1 MDTESYPKKSSSGTD
16 PEKTEVPSLPYA
28 GMARRIVN
36 LELFKGVYTPVELP
50 PSGVAKILPS
60 NKLSQVLKGIT
71 EKGLQSFDPGV
82 FKMHVGALGTMQNAL
97 GDQSSKLAKLIQ
109 NVLLPA
115 LPDIS
120 EITRQFVGRQS
131 VWLRAF
137 EGLDWQG
144 LMGARLPEN
153 LCKLKD
159 FTFSE
164 IQQVIFCDGIALYGV
179 PNEEIAGELL
189 RADDADSRRKLLVS
203 KWAEIRIACCHKLRE
218 VSEVPERRD
227 QAAYALEMISS
238 IDRGYYAP
246 AQALAASMVEALT
259 IEILGKEERKKY
271 TSYST
276 MEDALSVYENF
287 LVREWLALSPMF
299 QAFQKFYPGSG
310 DPIPALFNRH
320 ATVHTVSAQQFT
332 QANAIT
338 GALFAVSLLCY
349 LYDEASGRGK
359 NL

>member
-1 MDTESYPKKSSSGTD
+1 M
-16 PEKTEVPSLPYA
+16 PSLPYA
-28 GMARRIVN
+28 GNARRIMSLKLIQSVC
-36 LELFKGVYTPVELP
+36 KSVELP
-50 PSGVAKILPS
+50 PSGVAKSLHYDG
-60 NKLSQVLKGIT
+60 LVQAFKGIA
-71 EKGLQSFDPGV
+71 KVGL
-82 FKMHVGALGTMQNAL
+82 LGEAL

-203 KWAEIRIACCHKLRE
+203 KWAEVRIACCHKLRE

>member
-1 MDTESYPKKSSSGTD
+1 VDTESYPRKSSSGTD

-28 GMARRIVN
+28 DNARGIMSP
-36 LELFKGVYTPVELP
+36 ELLKGVCTPIELP
-50 PSGVAKILPS
+50 PSGFAKILPS
-60 NKLSQVLKGIT
+60 NELSQVLKGIA

-82 FKMHVGALGTMQNAL
+82 FKMQAGALEAMQNVL
-97 GDQSSKLAKLIQ
+97 RDQSSKFAKLIQ
-109 NVLLPA
+109 NALLPV

-144 LMGARLPEN
+144 LMRARLPEN

-159 FTFSE
+159 FTFLE

-179 PNEEIAGELL
+179 PDEEIAGGLL
-189 RADDADSRRKLLVS
+189 RADNADSRRKLLVS
-203 KWAEIRIACCHKLRE
+203 KWAEVRVACCHKLRE

-276 MEDALSVYENF
+276 PKDALSVYENF

-349 LYDEASGRGK
+349 LYDEASGGGK

>member
-1 MDTESYPKKSSSGTD
+1 M
-16 PEKTEVPSLPYA
+16 PSLPYA
-28 GMARRIVN
+28 DMARRIVN
-36 LELFKGVYTPVELP
+36 PELFKGVYTPVELP

-71 EKGLQSFDPGV
+71 EKGLQSFDPRI

-97 GDQSSKLAKLIQ
+97 GDQSGKLAKLIQ

-115 LPDIS
+115 RPDIS

-189 RADDADSRRKLLVS
+189 RADDAGSRRKLLVS
-203 KWAEIRIACCHKLRE
+203 KWAEVRIACCHKLRE

-276 MEDALSVYENF
+276 VEDALSVYENF

>member
-1 MDTESYPKKSSSGTD
+1 MPNM
-16 PEKTEVPSLPYA
+16 PYA
-28 GMARRIVN
+28 DNARGIMSP
-36 LELFKGVYTPVELP
+36 ELLKGAYTLVELP

-82 FKMHVGALGTMQNAL
+82 FKMYVGALETMQNAL

-109 NVLLPA
+109 NALLPA

-144 LMGARLPEN
+144 LTGAQLPEN
-153 LCKLKD
+153 LCRLKD

-164 IQQVIFCDGIALYGV
+164 IQQVIFYDGIALYGV

-189 RADDADSRRKLLVS
+189 RAGDGDGRRKLLVS
-203 KWAEIRIACCHKLRE
+203 KWVEIRIACCHKLRE

-238 IDRGYYAP
+238 IDQGYYAP

-287 LVREWLALSPMF
+287 LVGEWLALSPMF

-310 DPIPALFNRH
+310 DSIPALFNRH

-349 LYDEASGRGK
+349 LYDEALGRGEK
-359 NL
+359 S